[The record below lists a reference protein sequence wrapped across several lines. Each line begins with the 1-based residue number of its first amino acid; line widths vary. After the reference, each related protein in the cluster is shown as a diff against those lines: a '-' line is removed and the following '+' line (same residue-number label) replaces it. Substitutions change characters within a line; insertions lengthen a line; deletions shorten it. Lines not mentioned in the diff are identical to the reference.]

1 MATFNFC
8 WYLPLVLAIVSK
20 WSTGPQGGLVQ
31 PWQMD
36 CNKCWLSRLRALLQ
50 AIDRPGFLTATKYLL
65 SPNHLP
71 VKLPPRKTIEW
82 CMLHNF
88 PSQKFCNIHPLQS
101 KERACVWFL
110 WRSLARV
117 PHQESCYSQDPH
129 WHISCPELANKLGI
143 EIEVEIPTHFNH
155 GLVHKT
161 HKTPELG
168 FPQPKTCL
176 AYCLLIF
183 FELVLRS
190 LIILLVTLSREVK
203 DQPF

>member
-1 MATFNFC
+1 MATFSFC
-8 WYLPLVLAIVSK
+8 WYLPQIVLAIVSK
-20 WSTGPQGGLVQ
+20 WSTGPKGGLVQ

-88 PSQKFCNIHPLQS
+88 QSSHTFCNIHPLQS

-110 WRSLARV
+110 WQSLARV

-129 WHISCPELANKLGI
+129 RHISCPELALQNKLGI
-143 EIEVEIPTHFNH
+143 EIELEIPTAISITYWTSRRP
-155 GLVHKT
+155 KR
-161 HKTPELG
+161 
-168 FPQPKTCL
+168 PQT
-176 AYCLLIF
+176 
-183 FELVLRS
+183 
-190 LIILLVTLSREVK
+190 
-203 DQPF
+203 

>member
-1 MATFNFC
+1 MATCSFC

-88 PSQKFCNIHPLQS
+88 PKMRFISYILQYS
-101 KERACVWFL
+101 PFAKQGACLCLVFVTV
-110 WRSLARV
+110 SLLRF
-117 PHQESCYSQDPH
+117 HHRESCYSQEPH
-129 WHISCPELANKLGI
+129 RHISCPKMVLQNKLGI
-143 EIEVEIPTHFNH
+143 EIELEVPT
-155 GLVHKT
+155 
-161 HKTPELG
+161 
-168 FPQPKTCL
+168 
-176 AYCLLIF
+176 AI
-183 FELVLRS
+183 S
-190 LIILLVTLSREVK
+190 
-203 DQPF
+203 

>member
-1 MATFNFC
+1 MATFSFC
-8 WYLPLVLAIVSK
+8 WYLPQIVLAIVSK
-20 WSTGPQGGLVQ
+20 WSTGPKGGLVQ

-88 PSQKFCNIHPLQS
+88 PSSHTFCNIHPLQS

-110 WRSLARV
+110 WRSLSWGSLTRSPATLGT
-117 PHQESCYSQDPH
+117 PTGTSLAPSWLCK
-129 WHISCPELANKLGI
+129 INLELKLNWKY
-143 EIEVEIPTHFNH
+143 PRLYH
-155 GLVHKT
+155 GLVQQKT
-161 HKTPELG
+161 QKTADLG
-168 FPQPKTCL
+168 FP
-176 AYCLLIF
+176 
-183 FELVLRS
+183 
-190 LIILLVTLSREVK
+190 
-203 DQPF
+203 

>member
-1 MATFNFC
+1 MATFSFC
-8 WYLPLVLAIVSK
+8 WYLPQIVLAIVSK
-20 WSTGPQGGLVQ
+20 WSTGPKGGLVQ

-50 AIDRPGFLTATKYLL
+50 AIDRPGFLAGTKYLL

-88 PSQKFCNIHPLQS
+88 QSSHTFCNIHPLQS

-110 WRSLARV
+110 WRSL

-129 WHISCPELANKLGI
+129 RHFSCPELALQNKLGI
-143 EIEVEIPTHFNH
+143 EIELEIPTAISITYWTSRRP
-155 GLVHKT
+155 KR
-161 HKTPELG
+161 
-168 FPQPKTCL
+168 PQT
-176 AYCLLIF
+176 
-183 FELVLRS
+183 
-190 LIILLVTLSREVK
+190 
-203 DQPF
+203 